1 MLFEFHNSFT
11 FFLPAIPFPIHP
23 AKQTVHFSPES
34 LKPSIH
40 TVCLEKQNRYL
51 VDPKSFHRKL
61 FDPADGLISHM
72 EDHFIV
78 LEQVDRLAQGE
89 LKELTSLL
97 QNREGGLLAAVINE
111 ASQEASVQNA
121 AAGFFPAQIRL
132 PALSEWSLSDR
143 LNLIRRNFV
152 FRSKGNLA
160 KQIGWYVLAF
170 CVITCIAFVGMLFLF
185 RPVACRCNSMHFFLR
200 THLYFMKMPPFRLS
214 GMGAYIRADGG
225 CFKRYGFLCSG
236 FSQRLWQ
243 DAQLPPQPSPFQPPF
258 LEIHTTASANRTAS
272 TSRVIIPRSVNILKT
287 SFPAERFR
295 LQYTRFCP
303 GAQPECRA
311 KKIEIF

>member
-1 MLFEFHNSFT
+1 MVGNSST
-11 FFLPAIPFPIHP
+11 
-23 AKQTVHFSPES
+23 S
-34 LKPSIH
+34 
-40 TVCLEKQNRYL
+40 R
-51 VDPKSFHRKL
+51 
-61 FDPADGLISHM
+61 M
-72 EDHFIV
+72 E
-78 LEQVDRLAQGE
+78 
-89 LKELTSLL
+89 
-97 QNREGGLLAAVINE
+97 
-111 ASQEASVQNA
+111 
-121 AAGFFPAQIRL
+121 
-132 PALSEWSLSDR
+132 ALSEWSLSDR
-143 LNLIRRNFV
+143 LNLIQRNFV

-311 KKIEIF
+311 EKNLKFFENRACNLPGAVL

>member
-1 MLFEFHNSFT
+1 MQRCGKPASNEQNVENLKHQLPLISRFGNQGE
-11 FFLPAIPFPIHP
+11 FFLLLPRESTHSGWRV
-23 AKQTVHFSPES
+23 QTSKTTSMITMVIGECINF
-34 LKPSIH
+34 
-40 TVCLEKQNRYL
+40 
-51 VDPKSFHRKL
+51 
-61 FDPADGLISHM
+61 LI
-72 EDHFIV
+72 
-78 LEQVDRLAQGE
+78 Q
-89 LKELTSLL
+89 
-97 QNREGGLLAAVINE
+97 
-111 ASQEASVQNA
+111 
-121 AAGFFPAQIRL
+121 
-132 PALSEWSLSDR
+132 
-143 LNLIRRNFV
+143 RNFV

-200 THLYFMKMPPFRLS
+200 SHLYFMKMPPFRLS

-311 KKIEIF
+311 EKKLKFFENRACNLPGAVL

>member
-1 MLFEFHNSFT
+1 MNFWNNF
-11 FFLPAIPFPIHP
+11 AAKHP
-23 AKQTVHFSPES
+23 AAAKWV
-34 LKPSIH
+34 
-40 TVCLEKQNRYL
+40 
-51 VDPKSFHRKL
+51 
-61 FDPADGLISHM
+61 
-72 EDHFIV
+72 
-78 LEQVDRLAQGE
+78 
-89 LKELTSLL
+89 
-97 QNREGGLLAAVINE
+97 REGGLFVIVSNLITVFKYLLL
-111 ASQEASVQNA
+111 Q
-121 AAGFFPAQIRL
+121 FL
-132 PALSEWSLSDR
+132 PAAFKSLPVVDFGWPGIDITLFGETFKWNILGYDAAHGGLPYFCAYMIAMIIGECINFPIQRS
-143 LNLIRRNFV
+143 FV
-152 FRSKGNLA
+152 FRSKGNLG
-160 KQIGWYVLAF
+160 KQIAWYVLAF

-311 KKIEIF
+311 KKN